1 MPYGV
6 ATIEDFD
13 GSGELFMM
21 GEDWGQRS
29 GMFSIGSSVYVTGK
43 VCPRFQYNE
52 RGPKVLKVS
61 GVEFLQT
68 IKEKAIDRITITLTT
83 DLLDEQV
90 VMELSEL
97 INSNPGK
104 TKLFFQM
111 VDSTGKNHV
120 LLRSTSK
127 MVDVKSTLVNFI
139 DHTPAL
145 DYKIN

>member
-1 MPYGV
+1 
-6 ATIEDFD
+6 
-13 GSGELFMM
+13 
-21 GEDWGQRS
+21 
-29 GMFSIGSSVYVTGK
+29 
-43 VCPRFQYNE
+43 
-52 RGPKVLKVS
+52 
-61 GVEFLQT
+61 
-68 IKEKAIDRITITLTT
+68 
-83 DLLDEQV
+83 
-90 VMELSEL
+90 MELSEL